1 MRWVLLACAATG
13 CAANFA
19 ESLDVD
25 ADVGDVNAKL
35 GSSHGVEGEQIE
47 YEMKLAGLTV
57 GRFQIAVGNRGEI
70 AGRPSVIVRSRAN
83 LAGAGTLLG
92 DIAWDLTTT
101 IDIESGFAIE
111 QTESV
116 TVDAPWREGHQES
129 VKKWSIDERH
139 HNAHSAAGVL
149 RGWFTAQGANDA
161 VEVSLFESLVPVTL
175 ADAARENVGD
185 RPAVRYDGRLRS
197 KFPFSVWVSDDTSR
211 VPLRLRA
218 STKVGNVEV
227 DLVDYSAPAE

>member
-1 MRWVLLACAATG
+1 MRCLVLAFVATG

-19 ESLDVD
+19 ESLELD
-25 ADVGDVNAKL
+25 ADAGDVNAKL
-35 GSSHGVEGEQIE
+35 ASSHGVEGEQIE

-57 GRFQIAVGNRGEI
+57 GRFQIAVGNRGVI
-70 AGRPSVIVRSRAN
+70 DGRQAVIVRSSAN

-92 DIAWDLTTT
+92 EMSWDLTTT
-101 IDIESGFAIE
+101 IDIESGYAIE

-116 TVDAPWREGHQES
+116 AIDSALRTGHQES
-129 VKKWSIDERH
+129 KKKWSIDEHR

-149 RGWFTAQGANDA
+149 RGWFTAPGANDA
-161 VEVSLFESLVPVTL
+161 VEVSLFESLVPVTI
-175 ADAARENVGD
+175 ADAARESVDD
-185 RPAVRYDGRLRS
+185 RPAVRYDGMLRS
-197 KFPFSVWVSDDTSR
+197 KHAFSVWVSDDTSR

-218 STKVGNVEV
+218 GSKIGNVEV